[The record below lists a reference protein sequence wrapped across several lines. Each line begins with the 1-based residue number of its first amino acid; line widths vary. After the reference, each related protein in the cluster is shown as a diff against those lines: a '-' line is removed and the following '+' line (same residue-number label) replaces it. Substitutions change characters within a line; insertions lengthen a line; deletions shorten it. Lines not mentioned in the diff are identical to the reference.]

1 MRRTFLISAVTA
13 IVVMAIAVFAMPRL
27 GTAIAGPDSPEA
39 LAASNAATIAMVMEK
54 AKRAAAFAAEYP
66 QLFKSANVNAIT
78 AAVPEGSATPSG
90 CCSPWQGFNI
100 TGTTVSRVTAGVP
113 CINCVPGGS
122 QNHVA
127 IPFPEGNAFIG
138 ANWSTTVTWHSKISG
153 PCTVFYGW
161 WSLSL
166 GRWIAGA
173 PQNIANCAPDGENVW
188 ATWLTNITVPNAPGD
203 TIAVSVIQSGAGP
216 VDTDYM
222 QFFIQ

>member
-1 MRRTFLISAVTA
+1 MRRTFLISALTA
-13 IVVMAIAVFAMPRL
+13 VVVMAIAVLAVPRL
-27 GTAIAGPDSPEA
+27 ETVIAGPDSPEA
-39 LAASNAATIAMVMEK
+39 AATSNAATIAMVMEK
-54 AKRAAAFAAEYP
+54 AKKAAAFAAEYP
-66 QLFKSANVNAIT
+66 QLFKAADVNAVT
-78 AAVPEGSATPSG
+78 VAVSEGSNAPSS

-113 CINCVPGGS
+113 CINCVPGGG

-138 ANWSTTVTWHSKISG
+138 AAWSTTVTWHSKVTG

-166 GRWIAGA
+166 GQWVAGA
-173 PQNIANCAPDGENVW
+173 PQNIGDCAPAGENVW
-188 ATWLTNITVPNAPGD
+188 VTWLTNIIVPNAPGD
-203 TIAVSVIQSGAGP
+203 TVAVSVIQSPGGLI
-216 VDTDYM
+216 DTDYM